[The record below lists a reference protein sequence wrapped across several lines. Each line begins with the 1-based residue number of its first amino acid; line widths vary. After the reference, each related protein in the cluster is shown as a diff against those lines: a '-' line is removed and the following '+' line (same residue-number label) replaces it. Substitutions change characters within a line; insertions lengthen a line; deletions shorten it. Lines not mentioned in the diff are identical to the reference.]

1 MIISVNYLTLT
12 QIESLVN
19 FKTTENG
26 VKLMNSPIWEIVT
39 AEQIEDL
46 SSGVLC
52 RMETI
57 KNPVSNFEP
66 DQRTILPYSD
76 KYFIIS
82 DVELPAFNASDIA
95 NIDSTLSDSY
105 LSSTQFDIAGATS
118 EILDQNVSHEEEI
131 FKVKIE
137 QFDVEAPSAPTRSRP
152 PSQPRA
158 GSRITGRARRTTSR
172 GGGY

>member
-1 MIISVNYLTLT
+1 
-12 QIESLVN
+12 
-19 FKTTENG
+19 
-26 VKLMNSPIWEIVT
+26 
-39 AEQIEDL
+39 
-46 SSGVLC
+46 
-52 RMETI
+52 
-57 KNPVSNFEP
+57 
-66 DQRTILPYSD
+66 RTILPYSD